1 MKGKTFLL
9 VSPVVSFRLK
19 KQTSRNVRAS
29 EIKEK
34 TFFLVSRLLLSD
46 LKNKLAD
53 KPLKEFHFSVK
64 ADDTVRQPKTGLK
77 R

>member
-29 EIKEK
+29 EIKKKHIFPSITTVTFRLEK
-34 TFFLVSRLLLSD
+34 QTSRQTFKGVSFSCKGRYSKAA
-46 LKNKLAD
+46 KNWA
-53 KPLKEFHFSVK
+53 
-64 ADDTVRQPKTGLK
+64 
-77 R
+77 

>member
-34 TFFLVSRLLLSD
+34 TFFLVSRLLLSG
-46 LKNKLAD
+46 LKNQLVD

-64 ADDTVRQPKTGLK
+64 ADTVRQPKTGLK
-77 R
+77 W